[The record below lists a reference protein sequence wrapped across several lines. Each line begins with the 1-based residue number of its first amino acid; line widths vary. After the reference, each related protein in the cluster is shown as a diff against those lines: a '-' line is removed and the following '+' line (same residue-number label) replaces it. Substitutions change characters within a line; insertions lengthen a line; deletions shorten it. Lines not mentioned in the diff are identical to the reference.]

1 MPPIMLMGLRL
12 EVVPME
18 IGQVSSIVHG
28 EALRDVEGVIAM
40 TMLKKSLELQQVMLQ
55 KMFESI
61 GIGQNINL
69 LA

>member
-1 MPPIMLMGLRL
+1 
-12 EVVPME
+12 ME

-28 EALRDVEGVIAM
+28 EALIDVEGVIAM